1 MLEEFMKL
9 IDHLV
14 NTFSG
19 YTMAFMQLIWFW
31 LKSNESI
38 GGKFQVVSQ
47 FGKVHASFAP
57 S

>member
-31 LKSNESI
+31 LKSNETI

-47 FGKVHASFAP
+47 FGKVHASFVP